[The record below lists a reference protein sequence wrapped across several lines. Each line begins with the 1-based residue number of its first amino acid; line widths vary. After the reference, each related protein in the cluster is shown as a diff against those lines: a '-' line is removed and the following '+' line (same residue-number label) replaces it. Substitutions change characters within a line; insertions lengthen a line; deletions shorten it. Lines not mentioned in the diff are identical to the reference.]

1 MITYSEKHPPSTPIT
16 PPAKKVPLTPT
27 AAPVD
32 QPAFRI
38 QNQTND
44 QVNIRRLLK
53 SVSMSSWLITMCK
66 YATCAYWNSCS
77 KFSFKVNLCSIIGKK
92 KINERDVQWLMHTL
106 PIFKFFFLVFVNL
119 RSVQLIVV
127 YLSLQNIAVSS
138 SFC

>member
-1 MITYSEKHPPSTPIT
+1 MNTRAFVLIFFFWAFLTIITPTLILLSESSKTDLDQNGKVSEGMKPRKMMTYSEKHPPSTPIT

-66 YATCAYWNSCS
+66 YATCAY
-77 KFSFKVNLCSIIGKK
+77 
-92 KINERDVQWLMHTL
+92 
-106 PIFKFFFLVFVNL
+106 
-119 RSVQLIVV
+119 
-127 YLSLQNIAVSS
+127 
-138 SFC
+138 